1 MASSPSSNRPRWWT
15 DPQIGDTIDV
25 PDSRSREV
33 IGRVGDRIE
42 FRDHYGV
49 IATIGL
55 ASWRAWADRNGARIR
70 HYGN

>member
-1 MASSPSSNRPRWWT
+1 MASSPSSDRPRWWA
-15 DPQIGDTIDV
+15 DPQPGDTIDV
-25 PDSRSREV
+25 PDGRSREV
-33 IGRVGDRIE
+33 IGREGTHIE

-49 IATIGL
+49 VMAIGL